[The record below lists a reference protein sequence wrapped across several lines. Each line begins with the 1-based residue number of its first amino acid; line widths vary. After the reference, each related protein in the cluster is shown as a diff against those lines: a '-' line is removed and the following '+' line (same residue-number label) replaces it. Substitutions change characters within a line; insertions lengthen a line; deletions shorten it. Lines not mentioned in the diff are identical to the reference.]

1 MQKNDNKSYRRRKR
15 GVLAG
20 LFMVLLLAFAVVL
33 TSTLF
38 FRIKEIRVEGDTV
51 VSKTDVIQ
59 LSGFSQ
65 GDNILLINKTAA
77 QRSIVSRLSYVKA
90 VRIKREL
97 PGRVVIA
104 VTEARPAAAVEHR
117 DKLWIIDE
125 YGSLLEAVPVRRSNL
140 PGVIGFSLSDPVE
153 GTRVYAD
160 EDDETK
166 IEPLLELLQ
175 VMVYTGIIDD
185 VGEIDLSKLS
195 NITFTYK
202 EKYSVELGTPE
213 GFLKKLEMM
222 VESLKN
228 GNVAAAGP
236 GTFKFGEGS
245 DRSGSF
251 IPSNR

>member
-1 MQKNDNKSYRRRKR
+1 
-15 GVLAG
+15 
-20 LFMVLLLAFAVVL
+20 
-33 TSTLF
+33 
-38 FRIKEIRVEGDTV
+38 VEGDTV
-51 VSKTDVIQ
+51 ASKTDVIE

-97 PGRVVIA
+97 PGRVVII
-104 VTEARPAAAVEHR
+104 VTEARPSAMAEHR
-117 DKLWIIDE
+117 DKVWIFDE
-125 YGSLLEAVPVRRSNL
+125 YGSLLEAVPVKKSNL
-140 PGVIGFSLSDPVE
+140 PEIKGFSLLDPVE

-175 VMVYTGIIDD
+175 VMVATDIIDD
-185 VGEIDLSKLS
+185 VCEIDLSMLS

-202 EKYSVELGTPE
+202 EIYSVELGVPE
-213 GFLKKLEMM
+213 GFSRKVEMM
-222 VESLKN
+222 AESLKN

-236 GTFKFGEGS
+236 GTFKFGEGT